1 MSATEKAL
9 NRPFLPVTAE
19 EVRSRGWDEV
29 DVVLVSGDAYVDH
42 PSFAMAVIGR
52 VLEAEGLRVAVLSQ
66 PEWNSKE
73 DFRRFGKPRL
83 FFGVSAGNMDSM
95 VNKYTALKKVRNDDA
110 YSEGGVP
117 FKRPDRASIVY
128 AQRARE
134 AYGDVPVILG
144 GIEASLRRFAHY
156 DYWSDKVRRS
166 VLVDSK
172 ADLIVYGMGERQI
185 VEIARRLNAGEPIER
200 IRDVRGTVFC
210 LGEKESLYL
219 ENAVELPSYEETASS
234 ADAFNRAVKLIHGE
248 INPHNARPLV
258 QPHGGRRVVQLPP
271 PFPLTESELDAV
283 YDLPYTRRPHPIYRR
298 PIPAYEMVKDSVTVM
313 RGCFG
318 GCSFCSIAL
327 HQGKIVQSRSE
338 SSVLRELEAIA
349 GQEGFGGTVTDV
361 GGPAANM
368 YGMGCGKPEM
378 LARCR
383 RPSCL
388 YPRICPLLDASHA
401 RALSLLRKARRVPGV
416 RNVFVGSGIRMDLAL
431 LEPRYIREIAA
442 SHTSGYLKV
451 GLEHTAERVLRIM
464 KKPGGNV
471 FERFASLFARF
482 SKESG
487 KEQYLIP
494 YIISAHPGAT
504 LEDELEL
511 ALYLKGKGFRP
522 RQIQDFLPSP
532 MDVSTAIYHT
542 GRHPMTGEEVH
553 VARGEGEKKLHR
565 ALIQYFKKE
574 SASVIRKG
582 LKHGPL
588 ARLREK
594 VTDLLGK

>member
-1 MSATEKAL
+1 MNNA
-9 NRPFLPVTAE
+9 FLPVTAE
-19 EVRSRGWDEV
+19 EVRSLGWNEV

-42 PSFAMAVIGR
+42 PAFAMAVIGR
-52 VLEAEGLRVAVLSQ
+52 VLEAEGLRVAILSQ
-66 PEWNSKE
+66 PEWKSKE

-144 GIEASLRRFAHY
+144 GIEASLRRFAHF
-156 DYWSDKVRRS
+156 DYWSGKVRRS

-172 ADLIVYGMGERQI
+172 ADLAVYGMGERQI
-185 VEIARRLNAGEPIER
+185 VEIAGRLNAGEPIER

-210 LGEKESLYL
+210 LGEREAFGLDD
-219 ENAVELPSYEETASS
+219 AVELPSYEETASS
-234 ADAFNRAVKLIHGE
+234 GAAFNRATKLIYGE
-248 INPHNARPLV
+248 VNPHNAKPLV
-258 QPHGGRRVVQLPP
+258 QAHGARKVVQLPP
-271 PFPLTESELDAV
+271 PFPLTESELDSV
-283 YDLPYTRRPHPIYRR
+283 FDLPYTRKPHPVYRR

-327 HQGKIVQSRSE
+327 HQGQIVQSRSE
-338 SSVLRELEAIA
+338 RSILRELEAMA
-349 GQEGFGGTVTDV
+349 GHEGFGGTVTDI
-361 GGPAANM
+361 GGPTANM
-368 YGMGCGKPEM
+368 YGMGCGRPEV

-383 RPSCL
+383 RSSCL
-388 YPRICPLLDASHA
+388 HPSICPLLDAGHA
-401 RALSLLRKARRVPGV
+401 RVLSLMRKARRVPGI

-431 LEPRYIREIAA
+431 MDPGYIREIAA
-442 SHTSGYLKV
+442 HHTSGYLKV
-451 GLEHTAERVLRIM
+451 APEHTEDRVLRIM
-464 KKPGGNV
+464 KKPGPMV
-471 FERFASLFARF
+471 FERFTALFSRF
-482 SKESG
+482 SKDSG
-487 KEQYLIP
+487 KEQYVIP

-511 ALYLKGKGFRP
+511 ALYLKAKGFRP

-532 MDVSTAIYHT
+532 MDISTAIYHT
-542 GRHPMTGEEVH
+542 GRHPMTGEEVY

-574 SASVIRKG
+574 SATLILRG
-582 LKHGPL
+582 LKNGPL
-588 ARLREK
+588 ARFREK
-594 VTDLLGK
+594 VMALLGRV